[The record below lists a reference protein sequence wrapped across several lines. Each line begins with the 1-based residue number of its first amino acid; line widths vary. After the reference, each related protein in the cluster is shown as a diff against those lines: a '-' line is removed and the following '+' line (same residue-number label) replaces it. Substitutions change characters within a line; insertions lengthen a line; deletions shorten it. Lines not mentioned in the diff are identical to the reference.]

1 MEILQVI
8 GNIALFLVVLSI
20 VVCLHELGHFY
31 FAKKAGILCH
41 EFAFGMGPRLISKK
55 IGETVFSIRAIPFGG
70 FVSMAGEEVEASL
83 VKKGD
88 TVYLRLDKDG
98 YVDRIGLRGKNALP
112 QGWLEEKV
120 ELIDLFGKDMGQ
132 LYLNAHPVRRD
143 AFYVEGKKEIQVAPH
158 ERNFNS
164 KTKTQRFL
172 TTFGGPL
179 MNIILAF
186 VILFGISLF
195 YGVANY
201 NSTVIG
207 SVLENSPASEYLQ
220 DGDKIIAINDE
231 LVSKWYDPKGLEPT
245 VVSMLSTPSDTGYVI
260 LFQRGD
266 NEMAIQVGPIH
277 PVYYFYGLGFASDPD
292 SDSLTIGAILLS
304 PLQGILLEGDELV
317 SINGTSFDT
326 WSEVITF
333 ARGYTSGST
342 EDDPAEI
349 VVRRDGV
356 LQDPIEFTA
365 YGEDSLVAMGVP
377 IFSQAIGV
385 TPTNQIHVGRAFT
398 GALEQLGGYATMIVT
413 TLKQL
418 FVSSQ
423 IQVGDLSGFVGIYQ
437 FTANAAAQGLRT
449 FLSWIALL
457 SVNLGILN
465 LLPIPALDGGRIAFI
480 GYEAIT
486 GRKPNQKFE
495 NILHTIMFLL
505 LMGLMVFV
513 TYNDI
518 LRLLGF

>member
-1 MEILQVI
+1 MQILQVI
-8 GNIALFLVVLSI
+8 GNIALFLIVLSI
-20 VVCLHELGHFY
+20 VVCLHELGHFF

-41 EFAFGMGPRLISKK
+41 EFAFGMGPRLVSKK

-70 FVSMAGEEVEASL
+70 FVSMAGEEVEASR

-88 TVYLRLDKDG
+88 TVRLLLDSEGFVVKIALDAKAAVGDG
-98 YVDRIGLRGKNALP
+98 WI
-112 QGWLEEKV
+112 EEKV
-120 ELIDLFGKDMGQ
+120 ELVDLFGKDMGQ
-132 LYLNAHPVRRD
+132 LYVNSHPVHRN
-143 AFYVEGKKEIQVAPH
+143 AFYVQGKSEMQIAPH

-172 TTFGGPL
+172 TTFGGPM

-186 VILFGISLF
+186 VILFSIYLF

-201 NSTVIG
+201 DSTQIG
-207 SVLENSPASEYLQ
+207 GVVENSPASEYLQ
-220 DGDKIIAINDE
+220 AGDKIIAIND
-231 LVSKWYDPKGLEPT
+231 VQVTKWYDPKGLTPT
-245 VVSMLSTPSDTGYVI
+245 VVSILSTPSDTGYVI
-260 LFQRGD
+260 LFERDG

-292 SDSLTIGAILLS
+292 EDGLVIGAILLQ
-304 PLQGILLEGDELV
+304 PLQGILLEGDEIV
-317 SINGTSFDT
+317 SINGTAFT
-326 WSEVITF
+326 QWSQVITF

-342 EDDPAEI
+342 EDDPATI
-349 VVRRDGV
+349 VVKRDGV
-356 LQDPIEFTA
+356 ELDPIEFTA

-385 TPTNQIHVGRAFT
+385 TPTSHIHVGRAFT
-398 GALEQLGGYATMIVT
+398 GAATQLGSYATMIVT

-480 GYEAIT
+480 AYEAVT

-495 NILHTIMFLL
+495 NILHTVMFIL
-505 LMGLMVFV
+505 LMGLMLFV

-518 LRLLGF
+518 LRLFGF

>member
-1 MEILQVI
+1 MQILQVI

-70 FVSMAGEEVEASL
+70 FVSMAGEEVEASR

-88 TVYLRLDKDG
+88 IVKLRLDKDG
-98 YVDRIGLRGKNALP
+98 YVDKIALDARAVTT
-112 QGWLEEKV
+112 GEWLEEKV
-120 ELIDLFGKDMGQ
+120 ELVDLFGKDMGQ
-132 LYLNAHPVRRD
+132 LYINAHPVRRN
-143 AFYVEGKKEIQVAPH
+143 AFYVQGKSEMQIAPH

-164 KTKTQRFL
+164 KTKTERFL
-172 TTFGGPL
+172 TTFGGPM
-179 MNIILAF
+179 MNILLAF
-186 VILFGISLF
+186 VILFSIYLF

-201 NSTVIG
+201 DSTEIG
-207 SVLENSPASEYLQ
+207 AVVEGSPASEYLQ
-220 DGDKIIAINDE
+220 AGDKIIAIND
-231 LVSKWYDPKGLEPT
+231 VPITKWYDPKGLTPT
-245 VVSMLSTPSDTGYVI
+245 VVSMLSTPSDVGYTI

-266 NEMAIQVGPIH
+266 QEMSILVGPIH

-292 SDSLTIGAILLS
+292 EDGLVIGAILLQ
-304 PLQGILLEGDELV
+304 PLQGILLEGDEIV
-317 SINGTSFDT
+317 SINGNAFTE
-326 WSEVITF
+326 WSQVITF

-342 EDDPAEI
+342 EADPARI
-349 VVRRDGV
+349 VVKRGGV
-356 LQDPIEFTA
+356 VLDPIEFTA

-385 TPTNQIHVGRAFT
+385 TPTSTLHVGRALT
-398 GALEQLGGYATMIVT
+398 GAVSQLGSYATMIVT

-465 LLPIPALDGGRIAFI
+465 LLPIPALDGGRISFI
-480 GYEAIT
+480 AYEAVT

-495 NILHTIMFLL
+495 NVLHTIMFIL
-505 LMGLMVFV
+505 LMGLMLFV

-518 LRLLGF
+518 LRLFGL